1 MIPQAKPA
9 IGEEEISAVREVL
22 LSGNLAQGKLV
33 KQFEEEFARAIGV
46 KHAIAVANGTCAL
59 EIALMCAGVKKG
71 DEVVTTP
78 FTFVATT
85 NAICMT
91 GAKPVYAD
99 IEPDTFNISP
109 ASIGERITKKTRAIL
124 PVHLYGL
131 PANMGEIMKIAVEN
145 NLLVIEDAC
154 QAHGA
159 KVNGK
164 FVGGIGDIGV
174 FSFYPT
180 KNMTTGEGG
189 MITTNNDEMAEK
201 ARIIRNQGQVA
212 RYEYSMLGYNYRMT
226 DISAAIGLCQLKK
239 LHEFNRR
246 RKEIA
251 EVYNENLRD
260 VVKIPVTP
268 DGYEHAY
275 HQYTI
280 QTDKREGLRE
290 YLTKAE
296 IGTGIYYPKLLY
308 EYPHL
313 NKYRRKCQNAEKVKN
328 TCLSLPIFPLLSDEE
343 VRVVVNTIRR
353 FYGK

>member
-1 MIPQAKPA
+1 MIPQARPC
-9 IGEEEISAVREVL
+9 IGEEEIAAVREVL

-33 KQFEEEFARAIGV
+33 KQFEEEFARYIGV

-59 EIALMCAGVKKG
+59 EIALMSAGIKKG
-71 DEVVTTP
+71 EEVITTP
-78 FTFVATT
+78 FTFVAPT
-85 NAICMT
+85 NAICMV

-109 ASIGERITKKTRAIL
+109 ASIRKLIGKRTRAIL

-131 PANMGEIMKIAVEN
+131 PANMDEIMEIAGEHD
-145 NLLVIEDAC
+145 LLVVEDAC

-159 KVNGK
+159 RVDGK
-164 FVGGIGDIGV
+164 YVGAIGQIGA

-189 MITTNNDEMAEK
+189 IITTNDEEIAEK
-201 ARIIRNQGQVA
+201 ARILRNQGQIA

-226 DISAAIGLCQLKK
+226 ELSAAIGLCQLKK
-239 LHEFNRR
+239 LPEFNMR

-251 EVYNENLRD
+251 KIYGEALAD
-260 VVKIPVTP
+260 VVKTPVCP
-268 DGYEHAY
+268 EGYEHVY

-280 QTDKREGLRE
+280 LAERREELRE
-290 YLTKAE
+290 HLTSAE

-313 NKYRRKCQNAEKVKN
+313 KRFRRKCQNAEKVKN
-328 TCLSLPIFPLLSDEE
+328 ACLSLPIFPMLSDAE
-343 VRVVVNTIRR
+343 VETVALTIRR

>member
-9 IGEEEISAVREVL
+9 IGEEEINAVREVL

-33 KQFEEEFARAIGV
+33 KQLEEEFARYMGV

-59 EIALMCAGVKKG
+59 EIALMSAGIKKG
-71 DEVVTTP
+71 EEVITTP

-85 NAICMT
+85 NAICMM

-99 IEPDTFNISP
+99 IELDTFNISP
-109 ASIGERITKKTRAIL
+109 ASIRNLITKKTRAIL

-131 PANMGEIMKIAVEN
+131 PANMDEIMKIASEH
-145 NLLVIEDAC
+145 NLLVVEDAC

-159 KVNGK
+159 TVNGK
-164 FVGGIGDIGV
+164 FVGGIGHIGA

-201 ARIIRNQGQVA
+201 ARILRNQGQIA

-226 DISAAIGLCQLKK
+226 DIGAAIGLCQLKK
-239 LHEFNRR
+239 LTEFNRR

-251 EVYNENLRD
+251 KMYDENLAD
-260 VVKIPVTP
+260 VVKPPFVP
-268 DGYEHAY
+268 DGYGHVY

-280 QTDKREGLRE
+280 QTERRDELRE

-313 NKYRRKCQNAEKVKN
+313 SKYRKKCQNAEKVKN
-328 TCLSLPIFPLLSDEE
+328 TCLSLPIFPLLSDAE
-343 VRVVVNTIRR
+343 VQTVVNTIRR
-353 FYGK
+353 FYGR